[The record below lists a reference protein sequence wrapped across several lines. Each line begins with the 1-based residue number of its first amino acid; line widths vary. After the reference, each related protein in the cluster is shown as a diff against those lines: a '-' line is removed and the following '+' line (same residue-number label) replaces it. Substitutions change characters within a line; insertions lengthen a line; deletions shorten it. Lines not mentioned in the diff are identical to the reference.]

1 MMRVT
6 RLALWLGVLLTLL
19 ALVSLLVGRVW
30 MSPAQLLSAWRPGAD
45 PLAGLILTELRLP
58 RTVLALLVGAALGL
72 SGAVLQG
79 LTRNPLAEP
88 GLLGVSSGAALGAV
102 IAIHTGLAALLPL
115 ATPLLGLLG
124 AFVAALLTLSLGRGE
139 GVLVLVLAGSAV
151 SGVMLAGTALALN
164 MASNPYAAYEISMWL
179 MGSLADKSWDHV
191 LLAGPFL
198 LAGLAVLAVSGRGL
212 DALSLGEAQA
222 RSLGVDLTRLRL
234 QVLAGTAL
242 AVGAATAVAGA
253 VGFIGLLAPHLVR
266 PLVGHQPRR
275 VLWPA
280 TLAGAVLLLAADLGT
295 RLLPFTQELKLGVLT
310 VLVGTPF
317 FVVLVLRLRKVAP

>member
-1 MMRVT
+1 MIRVA
-6 RLALWLGVLLTLL
+6 RLGLWLGLVLTLL
-19 ALVSLLVGRVW
+19 SVLSLLVGRVW
-30 MSPAQLLSAWRPGAD
+30 MSPAQLLGAWRVDAD
-45 PLAGLILTELRLP
+45 PLAALILTELRLP

-102 IAIHTGLAALLPL
+102 IAIHSGLALVFPL
-115 ATPLLGLLG
+115 ATPLLGLAG

-164 MASNPYAAYEISMWL
+164 MAANPYAAYEISMWL

-212 DALSLGEAQA
+212 DALSLGETQA
-222 RSLGVDLTRLRL
+222 RSLGVDLSRLRL

-280 TLAGAVLLLAADLGT
+280 TLAGAALLLAADLGT

-317 FVVLVLRLRKVAP
+317 FVMLVLRLRKVAP

>member
-1 MMRVT
+1 MIRVA
-6 RLALWLGVLLTLL
+6 RLGLWLGLVLTLL
-19 ALVSLLVGRVW
+19 SVLSLLVGRVW
-30 MSPAQLLSAWRPGAD
+30 MSPGQLLGAWRVDAD
-45 PLAGLILTELRLP
+45 PLAALILIELRLP

-102 IAIHTGLAALLPL
+102 IAIHSGLALVFPL
-115 ATPLLGLLG
+115 ATPLLGLAG

-164 MASNPYAAYEISMWL
+164 MAANPYAAYEISMWL

-212 DALSLGEAQA
+212 DALSLGETQA
-222 RSLGVDLTRLRL
+222 RSLGVDLSRLRL

-280 TLAGAVLLLAADLGT
+280 TLAGAALLLAADLGT

-317 FVVLVLRLRKVAP
+317 FVMLVLRLRKVAP

>member
-6 RLALWLGVLLTLL
+6 RLALWLAVLLTLL

>member
-1 MMRVT
+1 MIRVA
-6 RLALWLGVLLTLL
+6 RLGLWLGLLL
-19 ALVSLLVGRVW
+19 ALLSVLSLLVGRVW
-30 MSPAQLLSAWRPGAD
+30 MSPAQLLGAWRVDAD
-45 PLAGLILTELRLP
+45 PLAALILIELRLP

-102 IAIHTGLAALLPL
+102 IAIHSGLALVFPL
-115 ATPLLGLLG
+115 ATPLLGLAG
-124 AFVAALLTLSLGRGE
+124 AFVAALLTLSLGRGD

-164 MASNPYAAYEISMWL
+164 MAANPYAAYEISMWL

-198 LAGLAVLAVSGRGL
+198 LAGLAVLALSGRGL
-212 DALSLGEAQA
+212 DALSLGETQA
-222 RSLGVDLTRLRL
+222 RSLGVDLSRLRL

-280 TLAGAVLLLAADLGT
+280 TLAGAALLLAADLGT

-317 FVVLVLRLRKVAP
+317 FVMLVLRLRKVAP

>member
-1 MMRVT
+1 MIRVA
-6 RLALWLGVLLTLL
+6 RLGLWLGLLL
-19 ALVSLLVGRVW
+19 ALLSVLSLLVGRVW
-30 MSPAQLLSAWRPGAD
+30 MSPAQLLGAWRVDAD
-45 PLAGLILTELRLP
+45 PLAALILIELRLP

-102 IAIHTGLAALLPL
+102 IAIHSGLALVFPL
-115 ATPLLGLLG
+115 ATPLLGLAG
-124 AFVAALLTLSLGRGE
+124 AFVAALLTLSLGRGD

-164 MASNPYAAYEISMWL
+164 MAANPYAAYEISMWL

-212 DALSLGEAQA
+212 DALSLGETQA
-222 RSLGVDLTRLRL
+222 RSLGVDLSRLRL

-280 TLAGAVLLLAADLGT
+280 TLAGAALLLAADLGT

-317 FVVLVLRLRKVAP
+317 FVMLVLRLRKVAP

>member
-1 MMRVT
+1 MIRVT
-6 RLALWLGVLLTLL
+6 RLGLWLGLVL
-19 ALVSLLVGRVW
+19 ALLSVLSLLVGRVW
-30 MSPAQLLSAWRPGAD
+30 MSPGQLLGAWRVDAD
-45 PLAGLILTELRLP
+45 PLAALILIELRLP

-102 IAIHTGLAALLPL
+102 IAIHSGLALVFPL
-115 ATPLLGLLG
+115 ATPLLGLAG

-164 MASNPYAAYEISMWL
+164 MAANPYAAYEISMWL

-212 DALSLGEAQA
+212 DALSLGETQA
-222 RSLGVDLTRLRL
+222 RSLGVDLSRLRL

-280 TLAGAVLLLAADLGT
+280 TLAGAALLLAADLGT

-317 FVVLVLRLRKVAP
+317 FVMLVLRLRKVAP

>member
-1 MMRVT
+1 MIRVT
-6 RLALWLGVLLTLL
+6 RLGLWLGLLL
-19 ALVSLLVGRVW
+19 ALLSVLSLLVGRVW
-30 MSPAQLLSAWRPGAD
+30 MSPAQLLGAWRVDAD
-45 PLAGLILTELRLP
+45 PLAALILTELRLP

-102 IAIHTGLAALLPL
+102 IAIHSGLALVFPL
-115 ATPLLGLLG
+115 ATPLLGLAG

-164 MASNPYAAYEISMWL
+164 MAANPYAAYEMSMWL

-212 DALSLGEAQA
+212 DALSLGETQA
-222 RSLGVDLTRLRL
+222 RSLGVDLSRLRL

-280 TLAGAVLLLAADLGT
+280 TLAGAALLLAADLGT

-317 FVVLVLRLRKVAP
+317 FVMLVLRLRKVAP

>member
-1 MMRVT
+1 MIRVT
-6 RLALWLGVLLTLL
+6 RLGLWLGLVL
-19 ALVSLLVGRVW
+19 ALLSVLSLLVGRVW
-30 MSPAQLLSAWRPGAD
+30 MSPAQLLGAWRVDAD
-45 PLAGLILTELRLP
+45 PLAALILIELRLP

-102 IAIHTGLAALLPL
+102 IAIHSGLALLFPL
-115 ATPLLGLLG
+115 ATPLLGLAG

-164 MASNPYAAYEISMWL
+164 MAANPYAAYEISMWL

-212 DALSLGEAQA
+212 DALSLGETQA
-222 RSLGVDLTRLRL
+222 RSLGVDLSRLRL

-280 TLAGAVLLLAADLGT
+280 TLAGAALLLAADLGT

-317 FVVLVLRLRKVAP
+317 FVMLVLRLRKVAP

>member
-1 MMRVT
+1 LV
-6 RLALWLGVLLTLL
+6 LALLSVL
-19 ALVSLLVGRVW
+19 SLLVGRVW
-30 MSPAQLLSAWRPGAD
+30 MSPAQLLGAWHVDAD
-45 PLAGLILTELRLP
+45 PLAALILIELRLP

-102 IAIHTGLAALLPL
+102 IAIHSGLALLFPL
-115 ATPLLGLLG
+115 ATPLLGLAG
-124 AFVAALLTLSLGRGE
+124 AFVAALLTLSLGRGD

-164 MASNPYAAYEISMWL
+164 MAANPYAAYEISMWL

-198 LAGLAVLAVSGRGL
+198 LAGLAVLALSGRGL
-212 DALSLGEAQA
+212 DALSLGETQA
-222 RSLGVDLTRLRL
+222 RSLGVDLSRLRL

-280 TLAGAVLLLAADLGT
+280 TLAGAALLLAADLGT

-317 FVVLVLRLRKVAP
+317 FVMLVLRLRKVAP

>member
-242 AVGAATAVAGA
+242 AVGAATAVEGA

>member
-1 MMRVT
+1 MV
-6 RLALWLGVLLTLL
+6 LAVLL
-19 ALVSLLVGRVW
+19 ALTLASLCVGRVALPMGTLW
-30 MSPAQLLSAWRPGAD
+30 TLWGDRAD
-45 PLAGLILTELRLP
+45 PLAVLIITELRLP

-102 IAIHTGLAALLPL
+102 IAIHSGLALLWPL
-115 ATPLLGLLG
+115 ATPLLGLTG
-124 AFVAALLTLSLGRGE
+124 AFCAALLTLSLGRGE
-139 GVLVLVLAGSAV
+139 GVLVLILAGSAV

-164 MASNPYAAYEISMWL
+164 LAPNPYAAYEISMWL
-179 MGSLADKSWDHV
+179 MGSLADRSWDHV
-191 LLAGPFL
+191 LLAAPFL
-198 LAGLAVLAVSGRGL
+198 LSGLLVLAATGRAL
-212 DALSLGEAQA
+212 DALSLGEQQA
-222 RSLGVDLTRLRL
+222 ISLGINLRHL
-234 QVLAGTAL
+234 RWQVLLGTAL

-253 VGFIGLLAPHLVR
+253 IGFIGLLAPHWVR
-266 PLVGHQPRR
+266 PWVGHEPRR

-280 TLAGAVLLLAADLGT
+280 TVVGAALLLAADIGT

-317 FVVLVLRLRKVAP
+317 FVGLVLRLRRGAL

>member
-1 MMRVT
+1 MIRVA
-6 RLALWLGVLLTLL
+6 RLGLWLGLVL
-19 ALVSLLVGRVW
+19 ALLSVLSLLVGRVW
-30 MSPAQLLSAWRPGAD
+30 MSPGQLLGAWRVDAD
-45 PLAGLILTELRLP
+45 PLAALILTELRLP

-102 IAIHTGLAALLPL
+102 IAIHSGLALVFPL
-115 ATPLLGLLG
+115 ATPLLGLAG

-164 MASNPYAAYEISMWL
+164 MAANPYAAYEISMWL

-212 DALSLGEAQA
+212 DALSLGETQA
-222 RSLGVDLTRLRL
+222 RSLGVDLSRLRL

-280 TLAGAVLLLAADLGT
+280 TLAGAALLLAADLGT

-317 FVVLVLRLRKVAP
+317 FVMLVLRLRKVAP

>member
-1 MMRVT
+1 MIRVA
-6 RLALWLGVLLTLL
+6 RLGLWLGLVL
-19 ALVSLLVGRVW
+19 ALLSVLSLLVGRVW
-30 MSPAQLLSAWRPGAD
+30 MSPGQLLGAWRLDAD
-45 PLAGLILTELRLP
+45 PLAALILIELRLP

-102 IAIHTGLAALLPL
+102 IAIHSGLALVFPL
-115 ATPLLGLLG
+115 ATPLLGLAG

-164 MASNPYAAYEISMWL
+164 MAANPYAAYEISMWL

-212 DALSLGEAQA
+212 DALSLGETQA
-222 RSLGVDLTRLRL
+222 RSLGVDLSRLRL

-280 TLAGAVLLLAADLGT
+280 TLAGAALLLAADLGT

-317 FVVLVLRLRKVAP
+317 FVMLVLRLRKVAP